1 MGIKIFPQGQPSNLT
16 LMELCLLLILSFYIS
31 TTSTH
36 ASLSLVPEP
45 RCSLVATSLFNLIQD
60 LIIVYC
66 NLFLQ
71 HSFLSCLSFCL
82 LLTFLSFCQERTPSL
97 PGPSHSSPSA
107 SRSSPLMP
115 LILISHSGRQGL
127 SKCPTGTFL
136 SFLYHCYSDVFLKS
150 LCMSSGSVHLLT
162 FNWSSWSTSCL
173 SILPLCSFTQ

>member
-1 MGIKIFPQGQPSNLT
+1 
-16 LMELCLLLILSFYIS
+16 MELCLLLILSFYFS

-36 ASLSLVPEP
+36 ASLLLVPKP
-45 RCSLVATSLFNLIQD
+45 RRFLVATSLFNLIQD

-107 SRSSPLMP
+107 SRFSSPDAQNP
-115 LILISHSGRQGL
+115 LFSSHTQGGKA
-127 SKCPTGTFL
+127 SPVVPQAPFFRFCIIAVVM
-136 SFLYHCYSDVFLKS
+136 YSSNF
-150 LCMSSGSVHLLT
+150 
-162 FNWSSWSTSCL
+162 FACL
-173 SILPLCSFTQ
+173 QDQFIY

>member
-1 MGIKIFPQGQPSNLT
+1 
-16 LMELCLLLILSFYIS
+16 MELCLLLILSFYIS

-115 LILISHSGRQGL
+115 LISSHTQGGKA
-127 SKCPTGTFL
+127 SPGVPQAPFFRFCIIAIVM
-136 SFLYHCYSDVFLKS
+136 YSSNLFA
-150 LCMSSGSVHLLT
+150 
-162 FNWSSWSTSCL
+162 CL
-173 SILPLCSFTQ
+173 QDQFIY